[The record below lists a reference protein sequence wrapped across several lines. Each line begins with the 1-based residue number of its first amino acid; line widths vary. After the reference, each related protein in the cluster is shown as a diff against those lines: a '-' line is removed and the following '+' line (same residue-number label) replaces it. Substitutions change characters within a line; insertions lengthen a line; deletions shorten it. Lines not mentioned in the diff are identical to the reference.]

1 MVRMGATPDLGKTH
15 DALSFSLP
23 EIVAARSA
31 RVRGNEAQ
39 PTKTAG
45 RILQGQLDRLPE
57 SELAITSGAKPADG
71 GSARGW
77 LAGR

>member
-1 MVRMGATPDLGKTH
+1 MGATPDLGKTQ
-15 DALSFSLP
+15 DARSLSLR

-57 SELAITSGAKPADG
+57 SELAITSGAKPVDG
-71 GSARGW
+71 GSARDW
-77 LAGR
+77 FAGQ